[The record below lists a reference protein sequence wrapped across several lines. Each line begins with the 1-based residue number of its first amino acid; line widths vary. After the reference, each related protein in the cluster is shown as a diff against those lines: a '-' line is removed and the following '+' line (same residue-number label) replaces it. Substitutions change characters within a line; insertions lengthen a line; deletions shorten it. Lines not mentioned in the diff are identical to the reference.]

1 MKTVPLMEMTLRDH
15 FACAAMQAM
24 IGSHRIVNTAG
35 RKLPNPSKE
44 EMDDKDDIIAPHWDL
59 IFDGTGGD
67 AGGNIAENAYII
79 ADTMLRWR
87 VQSAS

>member
-1 MKTVPLMEMTLRDH
+1 MKTVPLTEMTLRDH

-24 IGSHRIVNTAG
+24 IGSTQTVSLAKERFVSPEKDKAEDAEDIVCP
-35 RKLPNPSKE
+35 R
-44 EMDDKDDIIAPHWDL
+44 WDM

-87 VQSAS
+87 VQSAR